1 MQDHTLRRSAAIAA
15 IAAIQHYHR
24 MVQRI
29 TNGVEIADEAKEAV
43 MA

>member
-1 MQDHTLRRSAAIAA
+1 MPMQDRTLRRS
-15 IAAIQHYHR
+15 AAIQHYHR